1 MKELT
6 DEIIN
11 KKEKDSD
18 GSGESKNELESLSG
32 TIVNRFYAKD
42 RQALRKWFEENHSTS
57 TGAWMIYDK
66 KALGKR
72 KRILTRRTLIR
83 RLSIQFSQNYSLGI
97 LRYSIRTFNFTLS
110 TLFFL
115 QAR

>member
-42 RQALRKWFEENHSTS
+42 RQALRK
-57 TGAWMIYDK
+57 
-66 KALGKR
+66 
-72 KRILTRRTLIR
+72 
-83 RLSIQFSQNYSLGI
+83 
-97 LRYSIRTFNFTLS
+97 
-110 TLFFL
+110 
-115 QAR
+115 